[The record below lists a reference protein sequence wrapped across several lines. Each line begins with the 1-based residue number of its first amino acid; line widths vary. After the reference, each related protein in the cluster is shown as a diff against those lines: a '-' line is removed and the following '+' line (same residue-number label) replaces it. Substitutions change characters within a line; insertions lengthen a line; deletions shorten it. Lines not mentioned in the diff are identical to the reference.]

1 MTKIPNNPHIKAAV
15 ISSGSEKS
23 LRFLVAGASRM
34 NKQFDN
40 KWFCLIFDI
49 CYLKFVC
56 YLVLEI
62 CDFRQTFKG
71 LAI

>member
-1 MTKIPNNPHIKAAV
+1 MAKIPNNPHITATV

-23 LRFLVAGASRM
+23 LKLLVAGAFRM

-56 YLVLEI
+56 HLVLGI
-62 CDFRQTFKG
+62 CDFKQTFKG